1 MNDVNV
7 PNLYFL
13 HFVECNPNLNLYSQA
28 HKVHISLPGRK
39 KDGSKKQAKKTSST
53 SVPAKNQANLK
64 K

>member
-13 HFVECNPNLNLYSQA
+13 HFVECNPNLYSQA

-39 KDGSKKQAKKTSST
+39 KDGSKKQAKKTSSS